1 VRSTGRSAAS
11 RRVIPRA
18 SKTTLQHVSVEVE
31 PAKVADCVAFYGL
44 LGFEPV
50 DPPPALRE
58 RAAWVERAG
67 TQIHLM
73 RQDDPVVMPHG
84 HVALVVDDYDAALE
98 RLRAAGF
105 DPEPREQH
113 WGAPRSF
120 VRDPAGT
127 RVELMAAPPA

>member
-1 VRSTGRSAAS
+1 MRSTAPSAAS
-11 RRVIPRA
+11 RRVTPKGSR
-18 SKTTLQHVSVEVE
+18 TTLQHVSVEVE

-44 LGFEPV
+44 LGFAPV

-73 RQDDPVVMPHG
+73 RQDQPVVMPHG
-84 HVALVVDDYDAALE
+84 HLALVVDDYDAALD
-98 RLRAAGF
+98 RLRDAGF
-105 DPEPREQH
+105 DPEPREEH

-120 VRDPAGT
+120 VHDPAGN